1 MAERRMFSKRIIE
14 SARFLR
20 MPASS
25 RLLYFDL
32 GMRADDDGV
41 VEAYTVI
48 RATGATE
55 DDFKI
60 LVAKNFLK
68 ILNEDL
74 VSYITDWSENNRIRP
89 DRKID
94 SIYKGLLIQV
104 LPDVELVE
112 KRERAD
118 YKTSKITYSVQNV
131 DEKAVN
137 TEQKNLSCMDW
148 TTNGQPMD
156 NQWTTNGRHRIGKD
170 RIGKD
175 RIGKSSV
182 GEGSVEGGRTNKF
195 VLCEADASRIIHSWN
210 DLGVSSVKSISN
222 NRLALVKARI
232 AEHGLDVFLE
242 AIKSINESPFLLGRN
257 EKGWVITF
265 DWFIKPSNFTKVL
278 EGNYKPRGTQSV
290 VIQQAKKTASSNFTE
305 RKNDIDAETL
315 QKVAKQFGVSKD
327 DE

>member
-68 ILNEDL
+68 VLNEDL

-156 NQWTTNGRHRIGKD
+156 NQRTTNGRHRIGKD

-175 RIGKSSV
+175 RIGKSSI

-210 DLGVSSVKSISN
+210 ALGVSSVKSISN
-222 NRLALVKARI
+222 NRLTLVKARI
-232 AEHGLDVFLE
+232 AEHGLDAFLK
-242 AIKSINESPFLLGRN
+242 AIKGIKECPFLLGQN

-265 DWFIKPSNFTKVL
+265 DWLIKPSNFAKVL
-278 EGNYKPRGTQSV
+278 EGNYRPRVTQSV
-290 VIQQAKKTASSNFTE
+290 IQQTKKSFVE
-305 RKNDIDAETL
+305 RKNDIDTETL
-315 QKVAKQFGVSKD
+315 QKVAKRFGAFGASKD

>member
-118 YKTSKITYSVQNV
+118 HKTSKINYSVQNV

-148 TTNGQPMD
+148 TTSGQPTD
-156 NQWTTNGRHRIGKD
+156 NQRTTKGQH

-175 RIGKSSV
+175 RIGKSSI

-210 DLGVSSVKSISN
+210 NLGISSVKSISN
-222 NRLALVKARI
+222 NRLTLVKARI

-242 AIKSINESPFLLGRN
+242 AIKSINESPFLLGQN

-265 DWFIKPSNFTKVL
+265 DWFIKPSNFAKVL
-278 EGNYKPRGTQSV
+278 EGNYKPRVTQS
-290 VIQQAKKTASSNFTE
+290 QQTKKTASSNFTE

>member
-89 DRKID
+89 DRKVD

-112 KRERAD
+112 KRVRAD
-118 YKTSKITYSVQNV
+118 YKTSKITYRVQNV
-131 DEKAVN
+131 DEKAVD
-137 TEQKNLSCMDW
+137 TEQKNLGCMDW
-148 TTNGQPMD
+148 TTSGQPTD
-156 NQWTTNGRHRIGKD
+156 NQRTTNGRHRIGKD

-175 RIGKSSV
+175 RIGKSSI

-278 EGNYKPRGTQSV
+278 EGNYKPRLTQS
-290 VIQQAKKTASSNFTE
+290 QQTKKTASSNFTE
-305 RKNDIDAETL
+305 RKNDIDAEAL
-315 QKVAKQFGVSKD
+315 QKVAKQFGVNKD

>member
-210 DLGVSSVKSISN
+210 ALGVSSVKSISN

-242 AIKSINESPFLLGRN
+242 AIKSIKKCPFLLGQN
-257 EKGWVITF
+257 ANGWVITF
-265 DWFIKPSNFTKVL
+265 DWLIKPSNFVKVL
-278 EGNYKPRGTQSV
+278 EGNYKPRVTQSV
-290 VIQQAKKTASSNFTE
+290 MQQTKKTASSNFTE

-315 QKVAKQFGVSKD
+315 QKVARRFGVSKD

>member
-104 LPDVELVE
+104 LQDVELVE

-118 YKTSKITYSVQNV
+118 HKTSKINYSVQNV

-148 TTNGQPMD
+148 TTSGQPTD
-156 NQWTTNGRHRIGKD
+156 NQRTTNGRHRIGKD

-175 RIGKSSV
+175 RIGKSSI

-210 DLGVSSVKSISN
+210 ALGVSSVKSISN

-278 EGNYKPRGTQSV
+278 EGNYKPRLTQS
-290 VIQQAKKTASSNFTE
+290 QQTKKTASSNFTE
-305 RKNDIDAETL
+305 RKNDIDAEAL

>member
-68 ILNEDL
+68 VLNEDM
-74 VSYITDWSENNRIRP
+74 VSYITNWSENNRIRP

-118 YKTSKITYSVQNV
+118 HKTSKITYSVQNV
-131 DEKAVN
+131 NERAVN
-137 TEQKNLSCMDW
+137 TEQKNRDCMDW
-148 TTNGQPMD
+148 TTNGQPAD
-156 NQWTTNGRHRIGKD
+156 NQRTTNGRHRIGKD
-170 RIGKD
+170 RIGK
-175 RIGKSSV
+175 SST

-210 DLGVSSVKSISN
+210 ALGISSIKSISN
-222 NRLALVKARI
+222 SRLTLVKARI
-232 AEHGLDVFLE
+232 ENYGLDAFIETV
-242 AIKSINESPFLLGRN
+242 KSIKQCPFLLGQN
-257 EKGWVITF
+257 ERGWVITF
-265 DWFIKPSNFTKVL
+265 DWLIKPSNFAKVL
-278 EGNYKPRGTQSV
+278 EGNYKPRVTQ
-290 VIQQAKKTASSNFTE
+290 TASSNFTE

-315 QKVAKQFGVSKD
+315 QKVAKKFGVSKD

>member
-68 ILNEDL
+68 VLNEDM

-104 LPDVELVE
+104 LPDVKLVE

-118 YKTSKITYSVQNV
+118 HKTSKITYSVQNV

-156 NQWTTNGRHRIGKD
+156 NQRTTNGRHRIGKD

-175 RIGKSSV
+175 RIGKSSI
-182 GEGSVEGGRTNKF
+182 GEGSVEGERTNKF
-195 VLCEADASRIIHSWN
+195 VLCEADASRIMHSWN
-210 DLGVSSVKSISN
+210 ALGVSSVKSISN
-222 NRLALVKARI
+222 NRLTLVKARI

-242 AIKSINESPFLLGRN
+242 AIKNINESPFLLGQN
-257 EKGWVITF
+257 KKGWVITF
-265 DWFIKPSNFTKVL
+265 DWLIKPSNFTKVL
-278 EGNYKPRGTQSV
+278 EGNYKPRLTQS

-315 QKVAKQFGVSKD
+315 QKVAKKFGVSKD

>member
-68 ILNEDL
+68 VLNEDM

-118 YKTSKITYSVQNV
+118 HKTSKITYSVQNV

-148 TTNGQPMD
+148 TTSGQPAD

-175 RIGKSSV
+175 RIGKSSI

-210 DLGVSSVKSISN
+210 DLGISSVKSISN
-222 NRLALVKARI
+222 SRLTLVKARI
-232 AEHGLDVFLE
+232 ENYGLDAFIETV
-242 AIKSINESPFLLGRN
+242 KSIKQCPFLLGQN
-257 EKGWVITF
+257 ERGWVITF
-265 DWFIKPSNFTKVL
+265 DWLIKPSNFAKVL

-290 VIQQAKKTASSNFTE
+290 IQQTKKTASSNFIE

>member
-68 ILNEDL
+68 VLNEDL

-148 TTNGQPMD
+148 TTKGQPKD
-156 NQWTTNGRHRIGKD
+156 NQWTTNGRHRIG
-170 RIGKD
+170 
-175 RIGKSSV
+175 
-182 GEGSVEGGRTNKF
+182 
-195 VLCEADASRIIHSWN
+195 
-210 DLGVSSVKSISN
+210 
-222 NRLALVKARI
+222 
-232 AEHGLDVFLE
+232 
-242 AIKSINESPFLLGRN
+242 
-257 EKGWVITF
+257 
-265 DWFIKPSNFTKVL
+265 
-278 EGNYKPRGTQSV
+278 
-290 VIQQAKKTASSNFTE
+290 
-305 RKNDIDAETL
+305 
-315 QKVAKQFGVSKD
+315 
-327 DE
+327 

>member
-148 TTNGQPMD
+148 TTNGQPTD
-156 NQWTTNGRHRIGKD
+156 NQWTTNGRH

-210 DLGVSSVKSISN
+210 ALGVSSVKSISN

-265 DWFIKPSNFTKVL
+265 DWFIKPSNFTKML
-278 EGNYKPRGTQSV
+278 EGNYKPRLTQS
-290 VIQQAKKTASSNFTE
+290 QQTKKTASSNFTE
-305 RKNDIDAETL
+305 RKNDIDAEAL

>member
-68 ILNEDL
+68 VLNEDM

-89 DRKID
+89 DRKVD

-148 TTNGQPMD
+148 TTSGQPTD
-156 NQWTTNGRHRIGKD
+156 NQRTTNGRHRIGKD
-170 RIGKD
+170 RIGK
-175 RIGKSSV
+175 SST

-195 VLCEADASRIIHSWN
+195 VLCEADASRIMHSWN
-210 DLGVSSVKSISN
+210 ALGVSSVKSISN
-222 NRLALVKARI
+222 SRLTLVKARI
-232 AEHGLDVFLE
+232 ENYGLDAFIETV
-242 AIKSINESPFLLGRN
+242 KSIKQCPFLLGQN
-257 EKGWVITF
+257 ERGWVITF
-265 DWFIKPSNFTKVL
+265 DWLIKPSNFAKVL
-278 EGNYKPRGTQSV
+278 EGNYKSRGTQS
-290 VIQQAKKTASSNFTE
+290 VIQQAKKTASSNFIE

-315 QKVAKQFGVSKD
+315 QKVAKKFGVSKD

>member
-118 YKTSKITYSVQNV
+118 HKTSKINYSVQNV

-148 TTNGQPMD
+148 TTSGQPTD
-156 NQWTTNGRHRIGKD
+156 NQRTTKGQHRIGKD

-175 RIGKSSV
+175 RIGKSSI

-210 DLGVSSVKSISN
+210 NLGISSVKSISN
-222 NRLALVKARI
+222 NRLTLVKARI

-242 AIKSINESPFLLGRN
+242 AIKSINESPFLLGQN

-265 DWFIKPSNFTKVL
+265 DWFIKPSNFAKVL
-278 EGNYKPRGTQSV
+278 EGNYKPRVTQS
-290 VIQQAKKTASSNFTE
+290 QQTKKTASSNFTE

>member
-1 MAERRMFSKRIIE
+1 MFSKRIIE

-89 DRKID
+89 DRKVD

-112 KRERAD
+112 KRVRAD
-118 YKTSKITYSVQNV
+118 YKTSKITYRVQNV
-131 DEKAVN
+131 DEKAVD
-137 TEQKNLSCMDW
+137 TEQKNLGCMDW
-148 TTNGQPMD
+148 TTSGQPTD
-156 NQWTTNGRHRIGKD
+156 NQRTTNGRHRIGKD

-175 RIGKSSV
+175 RIGKSSI

-278 EGNYKPRGTQSV
+278 EGNYKPRLTQS
-290 VIQQAKKTASSNFTE
+290 QQTKKTASSNFTE
-305 RKNDIDAETL
+305 RKNDIDAEAL
-315 QKVAKQFGVSKD
+315 QKVAKQFGVNKD

>member
-20 MPASS
+20 MPTSS

-68 ILNEDL
+68 VLNEDM
-74 VSYITDWSENNRIRP
+74 VSYITNWSENNRIRP

-112 KRERAD
+112 KREKAD
-118 YKTSKITYSVQNV
+118 HKTSKITYSVQNV
-131 DEKAVN
+131 DEKATN
-137 TEQKNLSCMDW
+137 TEQKKLNCMDW
-148 TTNGQPMD
+148 TTSGQPAD

-170 RIGKD
+170 RIGK
-175 RIGKSSV
+175 SSI

-210 DLGVSSVKSISN
+210 DLGISSVKSISN

-232 AEHGLDVFLE
+232 AEHGLDAFLE
-242 AIKSINESPFLLGRN
+242 AIKNINECPFLLGRN

-265 DWFIKPSNFTKVL
+265 DWLIKPSNFAKVL
-278 EGNYKPRGTQSV
+278 EGNYKPRVTQ
-290 VIQQAKKTASSNFTE
+290 TASSNFTE

-315 QKVAKQFGVSKD
+315 QKVAKKFGVSKD

>member
-118 YKTSKITYSVQNV
+118 YKTSKINYSVQNV

-148 TTNGQPMD
+148 TTNGQPTD
-156 NQWTTNGRHRIGKD
+156 NQ
-170 RIGKD
+170 
-175 RIGKSSV
+175 
-182 GEGSVEGGRTNKF
+182 RT
-195 VLCEADASRIIHSWN
+195 A
-210 DLGVSSVKSISN
+210 
-222 NRLALVKARI
+222 
-232 AEHGLDVFLE
+232 
-242 AIKSINESPFLLGRN
+242 
-257 EKGWVITF
+257 
-265 DWFIKPSNFTKVL
+265 
-278 EGNYKPRGTQSV
+278 
-290 VIQQAKKTASSNFTE
+290 
-305 RKNDIDAETL
+305 
-315 QKVAKQFGVSKD
+315 
-327 DE
+327 

>member
-68 ILNEDL
+68 VLNEDM

-89 DRKID
+89 DRKVD

-137 TEQKNLSCMDW
+137 TEQKKLSCMDW
-148 TTNGQPMD
+148 TTNGQPTD
-156 NQWTTNGRHRIGKD
+156 NQRTTNGPHRIGKD

-175 RIGKSSV
+175 RIGKSSI

-210 DLGVSSVKSISN
+210 NLGISSVKSISN
-222 NRLALVKARI
+222 NRLTLVKARI

-242 AIKSINESPFLLGRN
+242 AIKSINESPFLLGQN

-265 DWFIKPSNFTKVL
+265 DWFIKPSNFAKVL
-278 EGNYKPRGTQSV
+278 EGNYRPRVTQSV
-290 VIQQAKKTASSNFTE
+290 IQQTKKTASSNFIE

>member
-1 MAERRMFSKRIIE
+1 MFSKRIIE

-41 VEAYTVI
+41 VEVYTVI

-68 ILNEDL
+68 VLNEDM

-118 YKTSKITYSVQNV
+118 HKTSKITYSVQNV
-131 DEKAVN
+131 DEKATN
-137 TEQKNLSCMDW
+137 TEQKKLNCMDW
-148 TTNGQPMD
+148 TTSGQPAD

-170 RIGKD
+170 RIGK
-175 RIGKSSV
+175 SSI

-210 DLGVSSVKSISN
+210 DLGISSVKSISN
-222 NRLALVKARI
+222 SRLTLVKARI
-232 AEHGLDVFLE
+232 ENYGLDAFIETV
-242 AIKSINESPFLLGRN
+242 KSIKQCPFLLGQN
-257 EKGWVITF
+257 ERGWVITF
-265 DWFIKPSNFTKVL
+265 DWLIKPSNFAKVL

-290 VIQQAKKTASSNFTE
+290 IQQTKKTASSNFIE

>member
-68 ILNEDL
+68 VLNEDM

-118 YKTSKITYSVQNV
+118 HKTSKITYSVQNI

-148 TTNGQPMD
+148 TTNGQPTD
-156 NQWTTNGRHRIGKD
+156 NQRTTNGRHRIGKD
-170 RIGKD
+170 RIGKSS
-175 RIGKSSV
+175 IG
-182 GEGSVEGGRTNKF
+182 EESVEGGRTNKF

-210 DLGVSSVKSISN
+210 NLGISSVKSISN
-222 NRLALVKARI
+222 NRLTLVKARI
-232 AEHGLDVFLE
+232 AEYGLDAFLE
-242 AIKSINESPFLLGRN
+242 TIESIKKCPFLLGQN
-257 EKGWVITF
+257 ANGWVITF
-265 DWFIKPSNFTKVL
+265 DWLIKPSNFVKVL
-278 EGNYKPRGTQSV
+278 EGNYKPRVTQSV
-290 VIQQAKKTASSNFTE
+290 MQQTKKTASSNFTE

-315 QKVAKQFGVSKD
+315 QKVARRFGVSKD

>member
-118 YKTSKITYSVQNV
+118 HKTSKITYSVQNV
-131 DEKAVN
+131 NERAVN
-137 TEQKNLSCMDW
+137 TEQKNRDCMDW
-148 TTNGQPMD
+148 TTNGQPAD
-156 NQWTTNGRHRIGKD
+156 NQRTTNGRHRIGKD
-170 RIGKD
+170 RIGK
-175 RIGKSSV
+175 SST

-210 DLGVSSVKSISN
+210 ALGISSIKSISN
-222 NRLALVKARI
+222 SRLTLVKARI
-232 AEHGLDVFLE
+232 ENYGLDAFIETV
-242 AIKSINESPFLLGRN
+242 KSIKQCPFLLGQN
-257 EKGWVITF
+257 ERGWVITF
-265 DWFIKPSNFTKVL
+265 DWLIKPSNFAKVL
-278 EGNYKPRGTQSV
+278 EGNYKPRVTQ
-290 VIQQAKKTASSNFTE
+290 TASSNFTE

-315 QKVAKQFGVSKD
+315 QKVAKKFGVSKD

>member
-68 ILNEDL
+68 VLNEDM
-74 VSYITDWSENNRIRP
+74 VSYITNWSENNRIRP

-118 YKTSKITYSVQNV
+118 YKTSKINYSVQNV

-137 TEQKNLSCMDW
+137 TEQKNISCMDW
-148 TTNGQPMD
+148 TTNGQPTD
-156 NQWTTNGRHRIGKD
+156 NQRTTNGQHRIGKD

-175 RIGKSSV
+175 RIGKSSI

-210 DLGVSSVKSISN
+210 NLGISSVKSISN
-222 NRLALVKARI
+222 NRLTLVKARI

-242 AIKSINESPFLLGRN
+242 AIKSINESPFLLGQN

-265 DWFIKPSNFTKVL
+265 DWLIKPSNFAKVL
-278 EGNYKPRGTQSV
+278 EGNYKPRVTQSV
-290 VIQQAKKTASSNFTE
+290 IQQTKKTASSNFTE
-305 RKNDIDAETL
+305 RKNDIDAEAL
-315 QKVAKQFGVSKD
+315 QKVARKFGVSKD
-327 DE
+327 GE

>member
-118 YKTSKITYSVQNV
+118 HKTSKINYSVQNV

-148 TTNGQPMD
+148 TTSGQPTD
-156 NQWTTNGRHRIGKD
+156 NQRTTNGRHRIGKD
-170 RIGKD
+170 RIGK
-175 RIGKSSV
+175 SSI

-210 DLGVSSVKSISN
+210 DLGISSVKSISN
-222 NRLALVKARI
+222 SRLTLVKARI
-232 AEHGLDVFLE
+232 ENYGLDAFIETV
-242 AIKSINESPFLLGRN
+242 KSIKQCPFLLGQN
-257 EKGWVITF
+257 ERGWVITF
-265 DWFIKPSNFTKVL
+265 DWLIKPSNFAKVL
-278 EGNYKPRGTQSV
+278 EGNYKPRGTQS

>member
-89 DRKID
+89 DRKVD

-112 KRERAD
+112 KRVRAD
-118 YKTSKITYSVQNV
+118 YKTSKITYRVQNV
-131 DEKAVN
+131 DEKAVD
-137 TEQKNLSCMDW
+137 TEQKNLGCMDW
-148 TTNGQPMD
+148 TTSGQPTD
-156 NQWTTNGRHRIGKD
+156 NQRTTNGRHRIGKD
-170 RIGKD
+170 RIGK
-175 RIGKSSV
+175 SSI

-278 EGNYKPRGTQSV
+278 EGNYKPRLTQS
-290 VIQQAKKTASSNFTE
+290 QQTKKTASSNFTE
-305 RKNDIDAETL
+305 RKNDIDAEAL
-315 QKVAKQFGVSKD
+315 QKVAKQFGVNKD

>member
-68 ILNEDL
+68 VLNEDM

-89 DRKID
+89 DRKVD

-137 TEQKNLSCMDW
+137 TEQKKLSCMDW
-148 TTNGQPMD
+148 TTNGQPTD
-156 NQWTTNGRHRIGKD
+156 NQRTTNGPH

-175 RIGKSSV
+175 RIGKSSI

-210 DLGVSSVKSISN
+210 NLGISSVKSISN
-222 NRLALVKARI
+222 NRLTLVKARI

-242 AIKSINESPFLLGRN
+242 AIKSINESPFLLGQN

-265 DWFIKPSNFTKVL
+265 DWFIKPSNFAKVL
-278 EGNYKPRGTQSV
+278 EGNYRPRVTQSV
-290 VIQQAKKTASSNFTE
+290 IQQTKKTASSNFIE

>member
-68 ILNEDL
+68 VLNEDM
-74 VSYITDWSENNRIRP
+74 VSYITDWNENNRIRP
-89 DRKID
+89 DRKVD

-118 YKTSKITYSVQNV
+118 YKTSKITYRVRNV

-137 TEQKNLSCMDW
+137 TEQKNLGCMDW
-148 TTNGQPMD
+148 TTSGQPTD
-156 NQWTTNGRHRIGKD
+156 NQRTTNGRHRIGKD

-175 RIGKSSV
+175 RIGKSSI

-210 DLGVSSVKSISN
+210 ALGVSSVKSISN
-222 NRLALVKARI
+222 NRLTLVKARI
-232 AEHGLDVFLE
+232 AEHGLDAFLE
-242 AIKSINESPFLLGRN
+242 AIKSINECPFLIGQN
-257 EKGWVITF
+257 ERGWVITF
-265 DWFIKPSNFTKVL
+265 DWFIKPSNFAKVS
-278 EGNYKPRGTQSV
+278 EGNYKPRVTQSV
-290 VIQQAKKTASSNFTE
+290 MKKTASSNFTE

>member
-68 ILNEDL
+68 VLNEDM
-74 VSYITDWSENNRIRP
+74 VSYITNWSENNRIRP

-118 YKTSKITYSVQNV
+118 HKTSKITYSVQNV

-148 TTNGQPMD
+148 TTSGQPTD
-156 NQWTTNGRHRIGKD
+156 NQRTTNGRHRIGKD
-170 RIGKD
+170 RIGK
-175 RIGKSSV
+175 SSI

-210 DLGVSSVKSISN
+210 DLGISSVKSISN
-222 NRLALVKARI
+222 NRLTLVKARI
-232 AEHGLDVFLE
+232 AEHGLDAFLE
-242 AIKSINESPFLLGRN
+242 TIKNINECPFLLGQN
-257 EKGWVITF
+257 ERGWVITF
-265 DWFIKPSNFTKVL
+265 DWLIKPSNFAKVL
-278 EGNYKPRGTQSV
+278 EGNYKPRMTQS
-290 VIQQAKKTASSNFTE
+290 QQTKKTASSNFTE
-305 RKNDIDAETL
+305 RKNDIDAEAL
-315 QKVAKQFGVSKD
+315 QKVAKQFGVNKD

>member
-148 TTNGQPMD
+148 TTNGQPKD
-156 NQWTTNGRHRIGKD
+156 NQRTTNGRHRIGKD

-175 RIGKSSV
+175 RIGKSSI

-210 DLGVSSVKSISN
+210 ALGVSSVKSISN
-222 NRLALVKARI
+222 NRLTLVKARI
-232 AEHGLDVFLE
+232 AEHGLDAFLE
-242 AIKSINESPFLLGRN
+242 AIKSINECPFLIGQN
-257 EKGWVITF
+257 ERGWVITF
-265 DWFIKPSNFTKVL
+265 DWFIKPSNFAKVL
-278 EGNYKPRGTQSV
+278 EGNYRPRVTQSV
-290 VIQQAKKTASSNFTE
+290 IQQTASSNFIE

>member
-118 YKTSKITYSVQNV
+118 HKTSKITYSVQNV
-131 DEKAVN
+131 DEKVIN

-156 NQWTTNGRHRIGKD
+156 NQRTTNGRHRIGKD

-175 RIGKSSV
+175 RIGKSSI
-182 GEGSVEGGRTNKF
+182 GEGSVEGERTNKF

-210 DLGVSSVKSISN
+210 ALGVSSVKSISN

-242 AIKSINESPFLLGRN
+242 AIKNINESPFLLGQN
-257 EKGWVITF
+257 KKGWVITF
-265 DWFIKPSNFTKVL
+265 DWLIKPSNFTKVL
-278 EGNYKPRGTQSV
+278 EGNYKPRLTQS

-315 QKVAKQFGVSKD
+315 QKVAKKFGVSKD

>member
-68 ILNEDL
+68 VLNEDM

-118 YKTSKITYSVQNV
+118 HKTSKINYSVQNV

-148 TTNGQPMD
+148 TTSGQPTD
-156 NQWTTNGRHRIGKD
+156 NQRTTNGRHRIGKD
-170 RIGKD
+170 RIGK
-175 RIGKSSV
+175 SSI

-210 DLGVSSVKSISN
+210 DLGISSVKSISN
-222 NRLALVKARI
+222 SRLTLVKARI
-232 AEHGLDVFLE
+232 ENYGLDAFIETV
-242 AIKSINESPFLLGRN
+242 KSIKQCPFLLGQN
-257 EKGWVITF
+257 ERGWVITF
-265 DWFIKPSNFTKVL
+265 DWLIKPSNFAKVL

-290 VIQQAKKTASSNFTE
+290 IQQAKKSFVE

-315 QKVAKQFGVSKD
+315 QKVAKRFGAFGASKD

>member
-118 YKTSKITYSVQNV
+118 YKTSKINYSVQNV

-148 TTNGQPMD
+148 TTNGQPTD
-156 NQWTTNGRHRIGKD
+156 NQRTTNGQHRIGKD

-175 RIGKSSV
+175 RIGKSSI

-210 DLGVSSVKSISN
+210 NLGISSVKSISN
-222 NRLALVKARI
+222 NRLTLVKARI

-242 AIKSINESPFLLGRN
+242 AIKSINESPFLLGQN

-265 DWFIKPSNFTKVL
+265 DWLIKPSNFAKVL
-278 EGNYKPRGTQSV
+278 EGNYKPRVTQSV
-290 VIQQAKKTASSNFTE
+290 IQQTKKTASSNFTE
-305 RKNDIDAETL
+305 RKNDIDAEAL
-315 QKVAKQFGVSKD
+315 QKVARKFGVSKD
-327 DE
+327 GE

>member
-89 DRKID
+89 DRKVD

-112 KRERAD
+112 KRVRAD
-118 YKTSKITYSVQNV
+118 YKTSKITYRVQNV
-131 DEKAVN
+131 DEKAVD
-137 TEQKNLSCMDW
+137 TEQKNLGCMDW
-148 TTNGQPMD
+148 TTSGQPTD
-156 NQWTTNGRHRIGKD
+156 NQRTTNGRHRIGKD

-175 RIGKSSV
+175 RIGKSSI

-210 DLGVSSVKSISN
+210 NLGISSVKSISN
-222 NRLALVKARI
+222 NRLTLVKARI

-242 AIKSINESPFLLGRN
+242 AIKSINESPFLLGQN

-265 DWFIKPSNFTKVL
+265 DWLIKPSNFAKVL
-278 EGNYKPRGTQSV
+278 EGNYKPRVTQSV
-290 VIQQAKKTASSNFTE
+290 IQQTKKTASSNFTE
-305 RKNDIDAETL
+305 RKNDIDAEAL
-315 QKVAKQFGVSKD
+315 QKVARKFGVSKD
-327 DE
+327 GE

>member
-118 YKTSKITYSVQNV
+118 HKTSKITYSVQNV
-131 DEKAVN
+131 DENAVN
-137 TEQKNLSCMDW
+137 TEQKKFSCMDW
-148 TTNGQPMD
+148 TTNGQPTD
-156 NQWTTNGRHRIGKD
+156 NQRTTNGPH

-175 RIGKSSV
+175 RIGKSSI

-210 DLGVSSVKSISN
+210 DLGISSVKSITNS
-222 NRLALVKARI
+222 RLTLVKARI
-232 AEHGLDVFLE
+232 ENYGLDAFIETV
-242 AIKSINESPFLLGRN
+242 KSIKQCPFLLGQN
-257 EKGWVITF
+257 ERGWVITF
-265 DWFIKPSNFTKVL
+265 DWFIKPSNFAKVS
-278 EGNYKPRGTQSV
+278 EGNYKPRVTQSV
-290 VIQQAKKTASSNFTE
+290 IQRTKKTASSNFTE
-305 RKNDIDAETL
+305 RKNDIDAEAL

-327 DE
+327 EE

>member
-118 YKTSKITYSVQNV
+118 HKTSKINYSVQNV

-148 TTNGQPMD
+148 TTSGQPTD
-156 NQWTTNGRHRIGKD
+156 NQRTTNGRHRIGKD

-175 RIGKSSV
+175 RIGKSSI

-210 DLGVSSVKSISN
+210 ALGVSSVKSISN

-278 EGNYKPRGTQSV
+278 EGNYKPRLTQS
-290 VIQQAKKTASSNFTE
+290 QQTKKTASSNFTE
-305 RKNDIDAETL
+305 RKNDIDAEAL

>member
-14 SARFLR
+14 STRFLR

-89 DRKID
+89 DRKVD

-137 TEQKNLSCMDW
+137 TEQKKLSCMDL
-148 TTNGQPMD
+148 TTNGQPTD
-156 NQWTTNGRHRIGKD
+156 NQRTTNGPY

-175 RIGKSSV
+175 RIGKSSI

-210 DLGVSSVKSISN
+210 DLGISSVKSISN
-222 NRLALVKARI
+222 SRLTLVKARI
-232 AEHGLDVFLE
+232 AEHGLDAFLK
-242 AIKSINESPFLLGRN
+242 AIKGIKECPFLLGQN

-265 DWFIKPSNFTKVL
+265 DWLIKPSNFAKVL
-278 EGNYKPRGTQSV
+278 EGNYRPRVTQ
-290 VIQQAKKTASSNFTE
+290 TASSNFTE

-315 QKVAKQFGVSKD
+315 QKVAKKFGVSKD

>member
-68 ILNEDL
+68 VLNEDM

-89 DRKID
+89 DRKVD

-112 KRERAD
+112 KRVRAD
-118 YKTSKITYSVQNV
+118 YKTSKITYRVQNV

-148 TTNGQPMD
+148 TTSGQPKD
-156 NQWTTNGRHRIGKD
+156 NQRTTNGRHRIGKD

-175 RIGKSSV
+175 RIGKSSI

-210 DLGVSSVKSISN
+210 ALGVSSVKSISN
-222 NRLALVKARI
+222 NRLTLVKARI
-232 AEHGLDVFLE
+232 TDYGLDAFLE
-242 AIKSINESPFLLGRN
+242 TIESIKECPFLLGQN
-257 EKGWVITF
+257 ERGWVITF
-265 DWFIKPSNFTKVL
+265 DWLIKPSNFAKVL
-278 EGNYKPRGTQSV
+278 EGNYKPMVTQSA
-290 VIQQAKKTASSNFTE
+290 IQQTKKTASSNFTE

-327 DE
+327 GE